1 MSRRRGGTMS
11 ESFKYE
17 LAKDLGFAD
26 KIDRDGWGAIT
37 TKEAGSMVKR
47 ALQLAEESVSKRS

>member
-17 LAKDLGFAD
+17 LARELGFAE
-26 KIDRDGWGAIT
+26 KVDREGWGAIT
-37 TKEAGSMVKR
+37 TKEAGNMVKR
-47 ALQLAEESVSKRS
+47 ALQIAERASRKGD